1 MPSNLLIYINK
12 LVLSTALFFVFS
24 FLFVYAAAA
33 APLVVPT
40 DSGRELQD
48 IKARPQPGLNNP
60 EPAPIQAPS
69 ATTDS
74 AKSANQ
80 DLRIKVSQ
88 FVFTGNSVLTNE
100 QLQATVT
107 EFAGRELNFGEM
119 QQVTERIEALYHQ
132 AGYFLTQVVLP
143 PQQIRAGTV
152 NINIIE
158 GSLGQVR
165 LEGESRISPDTLY
178 RLLDK
183 LPKGKAVTEAMLD
196 RQALLINDLAG
207 GTASMDLQAGD
218 APGTTDVVLIQNP
231 ARLFTGR
238 VGLDNHGLPATGE
251 YRLGLY
257 AALNSPLHLGD
268 RLSGNVVT
276 SNTGKLQ
283 TYGLRYDLP
292 MGGDGW
298 SVHLAKT
305 RAVYAL
311 GGAFSSLDASGT
323 ADSWQAGVNYPWL
336 RSRNANIFTEL
347 QVDSNRL
354 TDNLGALSLNLKKR
368 SYALSFTPYA
378 DWRDKWLG
386 GGANQASIELRTGKL
401 NLGSDAK
408 LLDLPPTGANTDGS
422 FSKLILN
429 VERQQYLAKNISLT
443 GRWKQQFASTN
454 LDSSEKVTIGG
465 AQIMLAYPVGQA
477 SADEA
482 GVGKLALNWQADK
495 NLYFSLFAEYAQLE
509 LLHNPIA
516 GTTGNNANLRDAGL
530 AMSWR
535 VLNGLD
541 FSSSIAWAGRDKP
554 NANDNDS
561 PRIWANLGYNW

>member
-1 MPSNLLIYINK
+1 MSVNK
-12 LVLSTALFFVFS
+12 LISTQKIVLATALFFVF
-24 FLFVYAAAA
+24 FLLFVFSAVA
-33 APLVVPT
+33 APPSVPT

-48 IKARPQPGLNNP
+48 IKARPQPAISNP
-60 EPAPIQAPS
+60 EPAPLQAPS
-69 ATTDS
+69 TATDKNS
-74 AKSANQ
+74 SSNQ
-80 DLRIKVSQ
+80 DIRIKVGK
-88 FVFTGNSVLTNE
+88 FAFTGNSVITDA
-100 QLQATVT
+100 QLQAAVA
-107 EFAGRELNFGEM
+107 EFTGRELTFGEL
-119 QQVTERIEALYHQ
+119 QQVTERVEALYHK
-132 AGYFLTQVVLP
+132 AGYFLTQAVLP
-143 PQQIRAGTV
+143 PQQIQSGTV

-158 GSLGQVR
+158 GNLGKVR
-165 LEGESRISPDTLY
+165 LEGESRISPDVMY
-178 RLLDK
+178 RYLDK
-183 LPKGKAVTEAMLD
+183 LPKGNAVTEAKLD

-218 APGTTDVVLIQNP
+218 EPGTTDVVLLQKP
-231 ARLFTGR
+231 ERLFTGR

-251 YRLGLY
+251 YRLGIN

-268 RLSGNVVT
+268 RLTGNVVT

-292 MGGDGW
+292 IGGDGW
-298 SVHLAKT
+298 RAHLAKT
-305 RAVYAL
+305 RAVYTL
-311 GGAFSSLDASGT
+311 GGAFSNLNANGT
-323 ADSWQAGVNYPWL
+323 ADSWQAGVSYPWL
-336 RSRNANIFTEL
+336 RSRDANIFTEL

-354 TDNLGALSLNLKKR
+354 TDNLGALGLNLKKR

-386 GGANQASIELRTGKL
+386 GGANQTSLELRTGKL
-401 NLGSDAK
+401 NLGNDAK
-408 LLDLPPTGANTDGS
+408 LLDLPPAGANTDGN
-422 FSKLILN
+422 FTKVIFN
-429 VERQQYLAKNISLT
+429 IERQQYLAKNISLT

-495 NLYFSLFAEYAQLE
+495 NLYFSLFAEYAHLD
-509 LLHNPIA
+509 LLHDPIA
-516 GTTGNNANLRDAGL
+516 GSTGNQVNLRDAGL

-535 VLNGLD
+535 VLNGID

-554 NANDNDS
+554 NPDDNDR